1 MNEKSKVI
9 ASIANILKIIVIVS
23 IIVILAIVTVFSVK
37 SKIDEEK
44 ERKAQVVAEISY
56 TDDVKVKTELEK
68 FGDKFSIKLYD
79 EEFEND
85 RFLITVIGVALFI
98 VELILLAGALGC
110 VNKFFFNMKENQKQL
125 SALRFITVSKVIL
138 LLAVNLLT
146 YILFKALEISPVI
159 IIETVLVIILTV
171 ICYVI
176 NLKNK

>member
-68 FGDKFSIKLYD
+68 FGDKFSIKLYN

-98 VELILLAGALGC
+98 VELILLAGVLGC
-110 VNKFFFNMKENQKQL
+110 VNKFFSNMKENQKQL

-146 YILFKALEISPVI
+146 YILYKALEISPVI